1 MPPPQAVGSEAPRPG
16 GRSPSPASPS
26 LYYEATTL
34 PKLLYP
40 PLLLVKELG
49 VGLIMTGGQRSPWF
63 LRSFGRVS
71 RRSSPDEQT
80 VRSSWWVS
88 EGSEA
93 RPYGRSPRSGDRGVH
108 RLHVGFPAG
117 PEPLGQHA
125 LVQQHP
131 LARDD
136 PGASLAGLPDQRGLP
151 AGTIDRVADRPA
163 VSQILARYGQRVP
176 ILHPQG
182 RGVHDDLRLAGGL
195 AERVARVH
203 FDLLQP
209 RPAQLVPQLYSVLHA
224 PVDNAQLPYA
234 HLAES
239 EGNGSRRA
247 PGAKE
252 QDRLAGQ
259 IYPGLLAGHDH
270 PAPVG
275 VIAAQPGVFYH
286 HGIHGAGD
294 PGSFIHVVEKREHRP
309 FVGHCDVEA
318 PEVEGF
324 ESGHGGGEVLRL
336 HVEGDVEVVQI
347 LGCERGVVHLGAQAV
362 PDGVP
367 DQGQQT
373 CFCADHPSTSSPGCP
388 SSSMRHYRG
397 RAGSYL
403 ASWRQP
409 SRLPAPPCHDEAQR
423 LPRSTQNARVAA
435 TTSATASRAC
445 RANSTGVRVS
455 RSDRTGASALTGI
468 PSGSAARNCASGSPP
483 SLGSRRMAR
492 LSSCRSV
499 PSVDCPRGSLRGRGS
514 LVGGVSGASQSCT

>member
-93 RPYGRSPRSGDRGVH
+93 RPYGRSLRSGDRGVH

-151 AGTIDRVADRPA
+151 AGTIDRVTDRPA
-163 VSQILARYGQRVP
+163 VSQILARYGQGVP
-176 ILHPQG
+176 VLHPQG

-209 RPAQLVPQLYSVLHA
+209 RPAQLVLQLYSVLHA
-224 PVDNAQLPYA
+224 PVDDAQLPYA

-239 EGNGSRRA
+239 EGDGSRRT
-247 PGAKE
+247 PGAQE
-252 QDRLAGQ
+252 QNPLAGQ
-259 IYPGLLAGHDH
+259 IYPGLPAGHDH
-270 PAPVG
+270 PAAVG
-275 VIAAQPGVFYH
+275 VVAAERRTIYHDGVNRPGD
-286 HGIHGAGD
+286 AGSLVQLVQEQD
-294 PGSFIHVVEKREHRP
+294 HRP
-309 FVGHCDVEA
+309 LVRHSDVEPA
-318 PEVEGF
+318 KFQSGRALYRRGQVVGIYVQADVDEVQ
-324 ESGHGGGEVLRL
+324 SVGGES
-336 HVEGDVEVVQI
+336 
-347 LGCERGVVHLGAQAV
+347 GVVHRRAQAV
-362 PDGVP
+362 ADGVP
-367 DQGQQT
+367 DQGQ
-373 CFCADHPSTSSPGCP
+373 
-388 SSSMRHYRG
+388 
-397 RAGSYL
+397 
-403 ASWRQP
+403 
-409 SRLPAPPCHDEAQR
+409 
-423 LPRSTQNARVAA
+423 
-435 TTSATASRAC
+435 
-445 RANSTGVRVS
+445 
-455 RSDRTGASALTGI
+455 
-468 PSGSAARNCASGSPP
+468 
-483 SLGSRRMAR
+483 
-492 LSSCRSV
+492 
-499 PSVDCPRGSLRGRGS
+499 
-514 LVGGVSGASQSCT
+514 